1 MSVGGRPAIPVAVQ
15 REFWAAVRSG
25 MVVAEAAS
33 CVGVSITVAW
43 RWFRHVGGVMPPDFS
58 SSPQPVT
65 VRRLSL
71 DEREEIACRRAA
83 GEGVR
88 AIAVALGRSPSTISR
103 ELRRGTVRRKSGYR
117 ATVAQALTCLRTGR
131 ALRKTRRATER
142 RGRITGMVN
151 IAERPAEA
159 ADRAVPGHWEG
170 DLITGA
176 ENKSAI
182 GTLAERATGY
192 VTLLHLPNGHGAEAV
207 QEAMAEA
214 MSHLPATLRR
224 TLAWDQ
230 GIEMANHVAIA
241 SGGANRCEGRPQRLR
256 HHLRWPP
263 ECGTDVTTEKEATS
277 LTPDPLWGSCE
288 KP

>member
-33 CVGVSITVAW
+33 CAGVSITVAW

-88 AIAVALGRSPSTISR
+88 VIAVALGRSPSTISR

-117 ATVAQALTCLRTGR
+117 ATVAQAL
-131 ALRKTRRATER
+131 
-142 RGRITGMVN
+142 
-151 IAERPAEA
+151 
-159 ADRAVPGHWEG
+159 AD
-170 DLITGA
+170 
-176 ENKSAI
+176 
-182 GTLAERATGY
+182 
-192 VTLLHLPNGHGAEAV
+192 
-207 QEAMAEA
+207 
-214 MSHLPATLRR
+214 
-224 TLAWDQ
+224 
-230 GIEMANHVAIA
+230 
-241 SGGANRCEGRPQRLR
+241 QRSRL
-256 HHLRWPP
+256 
-263 ECGTDVTTEKEATS
+263 
-277 LTPDPLWGSCE
+277 
-288 KP
+288 